1 MSAVTT
7 VENNNGALMSF
18 IERASRDE
26 TFDVAKFG
34 ELLKLQRD
42 IEHDRAKRDF
52 NIAMSE
58 AQREMQPVVR
68 DEENPHLRNKYAKLE
83 TIDNAIRP
91 IYTHHGFSVRYGS
104 APAPAEGL
112 IRITCTVAHSAGYFE
127 ELYLD
132 APTGNAGSQGG
143 RSATT
148 PVQAVGSAI
157 TYLRRYLLSMAFNV
171 VLANEDDD
179 GEAVRRTPAAA
190 TGMARMKKLAPTY
203 DEREPVV
210 KSPPAKTDEKWH
222 DYLGKLRLA
231 CATTTSRA
239 EVEVIGSR
247 PSVADAAENGPE
259 WVQDEVRDIL
269 ADAYAKWDQ
278 STSDWPGPDPE
289 KATA

>member
-1 MSAVTT
+1 MSAVVTT
-7 VENNNGALMSF
+7 DADNGALMSF

-42 IEHDRAKRDF
+42 IEHDRAKRAF
-52 NIAMSE
+52 NVAMSE

-132 APTGNAGSQGG
+132 APTSATGSQGG

-179 GEAVRRTPAAA
+179 GEAMRRTPAAA
-190 TGMARMKKLAPTY
+190 TGMARMQKLAPTY
-203 DEREPVV
+203 EEREPIA
-210 KSPPAKTDEKWH
+210 KSPPAKTDEKWR
-222 DYLGKLRLA
+222 DYLAKLRTA
-231 CATTTSRA
+231 CTTTTSRA
-239 EVEVIGSR
+239 EVEAIGSR

-259 WVQDEVRDIL
+259 WVQDQVRDIL
-269 ADAYAKWDQ
+269 ADAYAKWDA
-278 STSDWPGPDPE
+278 TSDDWPGPDPE